1 MSAVEKKPSSRGRA
15 QSADGGV
22 ATLNRTVRE
31 ELPEKVFS
39 GHAEEVTVQAEAAVL
54 GKAS

>member
-39 GHAEEVTVQAEAAVL
+39 GHAEEMTVQAEAAVL